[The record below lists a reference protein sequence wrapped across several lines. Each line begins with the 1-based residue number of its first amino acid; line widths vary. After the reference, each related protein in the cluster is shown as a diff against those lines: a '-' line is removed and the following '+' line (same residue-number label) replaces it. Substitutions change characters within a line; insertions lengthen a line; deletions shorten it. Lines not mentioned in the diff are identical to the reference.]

1 MPRLIEMMKQSA
13 VPAGVMR
20 SASRG
25 ALAVPAAE
33 MLEILVFLSDHAIFG
48 EQARLTLAGFDEAGS
63 EAAVSD
69 PNTPREV
76 LHYFLGPR
84 NRRHKLLPM
93 LFENPSVSED
103 ILGAIAETATRETA
117 TLLLSSPRAMH
128 SARVLKPLL
137 KNPSLAPEE
146 HAQITEKLSAMGVDV
161 AAQLGTTTDVGV
173 LEWLKEHA
181 AELEAEER
189 EAKPFA
195 LIGGVDERG
204 GDEATEI
211 NLEALVATKGNDKKE
226 DERISVLQKLARL
239 NVAERIKLAMMGTK
253 EERGILIRD
262 GSKLVS
268 SAVLASPK
276 VSEQEI
282 ESFANMKNV
291 RENVL
296 RDIARNPR
304 FKKNYVVKKN
314 LAGNPRTPLDLS
326 LGLIKGLLAPDLKTL
341 SMNKNVPETL
351 RTMAKKLFEIRM
363 SPGGKGGE

>member
-1 MPRLIEMMKQSA
+1 M
-13 VPAGVMR
+13 
-20 SASRG
+20 
-25 ALAVPAAE
+25 
-33 MLEILVFLSDHAIFG
+33 
-48 EQARLTLAGFDEAGS
+48 
-63 EAAVSD
+63 
-69 PNTPREV
+69 
-76 LHYFLGPR
+76 
-84 NRRHKLLPM
+84 
-93 LFENPSVSED
+93 
-103 ILGAIAETATRETA
+103 
-117 TLLLSSPRAMH
+117 
-128 SARVLKPLL
+128 
-137 KNPSLAPEE
+137 
-146 HAQITEKLSAMGVDV
+146 
-161 AAQLGTTTDVGV
+161 
-173 LEWLKEHA
+173 
-181 AELEAEER
+181 
-189 EAKPFA
+189 
-195 LIGGVDERG
+195 
-204 GDEATEI
+204 
-211 NLEALVATKGNDKKE
+211 
-226 DERISVLQKLARL
+226 QKLARL

>member
-25 ALAVPAAE
+25 ALAVPPAE
-33 MLEILVFLSDHAIFG
+33 MLEILVFLSDHPIFG

-63 EAAVSD
+63 VSALSD
-69 PNTPREV
+69 PNTAREV
-76 LHYFLGPR
+76 LHYFLAPR
-84 NRRHKLLPM
+84 NRRPKLLPV
-93 LFENPSVSED
+93 LFENASVSED
-103 ILGAIAETATRETA
+103 ILGAIAETATRETT

-146 HAQITEKLSAMGVDV
+146 HAQITEKLSALGVDV
-161 AAQLGTTTDVGV
+161 AAQLGITTDVGV

-195 LIGGVDERG
+195 LIGGLDELG
-204 GDEATEI
+204 GEEAAEI
-211 NLEALVATKGNDKKE
+211 NLEALVATKEGEKKD
-226 DERISVLQKLARL
+226 DERISVLQKLARM
-239 NVAERIKLAMMGTK
+239 NVAERIKLGMLGTK

-296 RDIARNPR
+296 RDIARNHR
-304 FKKNYVVKKN
+304 YKKNYVVVKN
-314 LAGNPRTPLDLS
+314 LCGNPRTPLDLS
-326 LGLIKGLLAPDLKTL
+326 LGLIKSLLAPDLKTL

-351 RTMAKKLFEIRM
+351 RKMAHKLFQIRT
-363 SPGGKGGE
+363 SPSGRGGE

>member
-25 ALAVPAAE
+25 ALDVPPAE

-63 EAAVSD
+63 ESAVSD

-76 LHYFLGPR
+76 LHYFLAPR
-84 NRRHKLLPM
+84 NRRPKLLPV

-117 TLLLSSPRAMH
+117 TLLLASPRATR

-146 HAQITEKLSAMGVDV
+146 HAQIMEKLSALGVDV

-195 LIGGVDERG
+195 LIGGLDER

-211 NLEALVATKGNDKKE
+211 NLEALLTTKGADKKE
-226 DERISVLQKLARL
+226 DERISVLQKLARM
-239 NVAERIKLAMMGTK
+239 NVSERIKLAMLGTK

-296 RDIARNPR
+296 RDIARNHR
-304 FKKNYVVKKN
+304 FKKNYVVVKH
-314 LAGNPRTPLDLS
+314 LCGNPRTPLDLS

-351 RTMAKKLFEIRM
+351 RKMAHKLFQVRT
-363 SPGGKGGE
+363 SPSGRGGE